1 MNWRDAGNKTI
12 SKKKGSYVE
21 IALFLEVTPCC
32 PVKMI
37 ESFRESCC
45 LALKL
50 RYSSGRVHGVTF
62 QYPKCFVVIVVSILY
77 LTIKAC
83 FRYPGSFV

>member
-1 MNWRDAGNKTI
+1 MNWRDTGNETI

-21 IALFLEVTPCC
+21 IVLFLEVTPYC
-32 PVKMI
+32 PVEMI
-37 ESFRESCC
+37 ESFGGSYC

-62 QYPKCFVVIVVSILY
+62 QYAATFLVIVVNILY
-77 LTIKAC
+77 LTIKGC
-83 FRYPGSFV
+83 FRYSGSFV